1 MAYRFSPAI
10 ARLVNALAK
19 LPGIGQKTAQRLAFH
34 ILDESREEALAL
46 AEAIREAC
54 DSVTLCSSCCNL
66 TEEDPCEICR
76 SPARDRTRICLV
88 ENPRDVAAMER
99 IHDYRGLYHVLHGVI
114 SPMQDLGPDD
124 IKLKE
129 LFRRLQTQDEVE
141 EVILAT
147 NPTIE
152 GEATALYIARLLK
165 PTGIKVTRIAHGIPM
180 GAALEY
186 ADEVTLARAFQNRQE
201 V

>member
-10 ARLVNALAK
+10 AKLVNALAR

-34 ILDESREEALAL
+34 MLDESREDALAL
-46 AEAIREAC
+46 AKAIQEAAQ
-54 DSVTLCSSCCNL
+54 SVRLCSSCCNL
-66 TEEDPCEICR
+66 TEEDPCDICR
-76 SPARDRTRICLV
+76 SSTRDRTRICIV

-114 SPMQDLGPDD
+114 SPMQDVGPED
-124 IKLKE
+124 IKLRE
-129 LFRRLQTQDEVE
+129 LFQRLQSQPEVE
-141 EVILAT
+141 EIILAT

-165 PTGIKVTRIAHGIPM
+165 PSGIRTTRIAHGIPM

-186 ADEVTLARAFQNRQE
+186 ADEVTLARAFLN
-201 V
+201 

>member
-1 MAYRFSPAI
+1 MSYRYSPAI
-10 ARLVNALAK
+10 AK
-19 LPGIGQKTAQRLAFH
+19 LPGIGKKTAQRLAFH
-34 ILDESREEALAL
+34 ILDDKKEDALAL
-46 AEAIREAC
+46 ADAIREAC
-54 DSVTLCSSCCNL
+54 ASVRLCSVCCNL
-66 TEEDPCEICR
+66 TEEDPCDICR
-76 SPARDRTRICLV
+76 SATRDRTRICIV

-114 SPMQDLGPDD
+114 SPMHDIGPEDV
-124 IKLKE
+124 KLRE
-129 LFRRLQTQDEVE
+129 LFVRLRNHDEIE
-141 EVILAT
+141 EIILAT

-165 PTGIKVTRIAHGIPM
+165 PSGIRTTRIAHGIPM

-186 ADEVTLARAFQNRQE
+186 ADEVTLSRAFQNRQE